1 MRGVNSVIQKLY
13 GKRVLLRVDFN
24 LPMAD
29 GKFSD
34 EFRLL
39 KTLPTIKLLK
49 RSGAKI
55 VLISHLE
62 SAGKNPSFRPLLKV
76 LKRHLGEV
84 FFSGDIA
91 GGKAERKTKFIRPGG
106 IILVENLRRHP
117 GEEKN
122 SPDFARKLALLGDVY
137 VNEAF
142 S

>member
-76 LKRHLGEV
+76 LKKHLDEV
-84 FFSGDIA
+84 VFAGDIA
-91 GGKAERKTKFIRPGG
+91 GGKAESKTKYIRPGEV
-106 IILVENLRRHP
+106 ILFENLRRSS

-122 SPDFARKLALLGDVY
+122 SADFVKKLARLAADY
-137 VNEAF
+137 
-142 S
+142 